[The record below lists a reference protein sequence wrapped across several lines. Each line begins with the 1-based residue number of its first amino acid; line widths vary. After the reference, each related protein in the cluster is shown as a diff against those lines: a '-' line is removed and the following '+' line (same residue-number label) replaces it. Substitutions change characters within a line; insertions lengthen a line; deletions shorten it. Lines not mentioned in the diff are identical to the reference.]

1 MTRIFYFLFL
11 FFLLSSYKAYSFNK
25 VYTLPKVHSHSLAD
39 VDYSKADSIK
49 IVNLL
54 CEASRLKSSTNWMTY
69 FGKKFCGVPY
79 VAKTLE
85 RNKEERL
92 IVNLSQLDCT
102 TFVETTLALTLC
114 AKNSKTSFA
123 DYCHYL
129 RLIRYRQGRVSYPA
143 RLHYFT
149 QWIDDNSSLG
159 LVREITSTSKPFT
172 ALQTLNIDFM
182 TTHVNLYPML
192 RGNKSAITEIR
203 AGEKALNGRKFRYI
217 PKRSIDNS
225 SLLRRTIHDG
235 DILVMLTSKKG
246 LDTSHIG
253 IAVWLKDGLHLLNAS
268 QLRHKVVLEPKLFRD
283 YMISQKS
290 QTGIRVVRVM

>member
-1 MTRIFYFLFL
+1 MTRIYSFLFL
-11 FFLLSSYKAYSFNK
+11 FFLLSAPKAYSFIK
-25 VYTLPKVHSHSLAD
+25 VSPKAYSYSLAD
-39 VDYSKADSIK
+39 VDYSKADSTK
-49 IVNLL
+49 VVKLL
-54 CEASRLKSSTNWMTY
+54 REASRLKSSTNWMTY
-69 FGKKFCGVPY
+69 FGKQFCGVPY

-85 RNKEERL
+85 RNKTERL
-92 IVNLSQLDCT
+92 IVNLRQLDCT

-114 AKNSKTSFA
+114 AKNGKTSFA

-129 RLIRYRQGRVSYPA
+129 RLVRYRQGRVSYPS

-159 LVREITSTSKPFT
+159 FVKEVTSASKPFT

-182 TTHVNLYPML
+182 TTHVDLYPML
-192 RGNKSAITEIR
+192 KGNKSAIAEVR

-253 IAVWLKDGLHLLNAS
+253 IAVWHKDGLHLLNAS
-268 QLRHKVVLEPKLFRD
+268 QLRHKVVVESKLFRD
-283 YMISQKS
+283 YMLSQKS